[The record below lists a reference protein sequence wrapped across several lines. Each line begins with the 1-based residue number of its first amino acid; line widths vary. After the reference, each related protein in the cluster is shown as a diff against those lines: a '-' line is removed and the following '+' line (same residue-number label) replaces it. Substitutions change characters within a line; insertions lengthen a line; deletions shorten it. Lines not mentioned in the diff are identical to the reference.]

1 MISAPCLNCEDR
13 HQTCHSSCNKYLEFK
28 KQKEIERE
36 HLNKIRQT
44 ETDWYEYKQY
54 KYKKIKNSRNDKR

>member
-1 MISAPCLNCEDR
+1 MILAPCLNCEDR
-13 HQTCHSSCNKYLEFK
+13 HEMCHSSCNKYLEFK

-44 ETDWYEYKQY
+44 ETDWYGYKQY
-54 KYKKIKNSRNDKR
+54 IR

>member
-44 ETDWYEYKQY
+44 ETDWYAYKQY

>member
-13 HQTCHSSCNKYLEFK
+13 HQACHSSCNKYLEFK

-44 ETDWYEYKQY
+44 ETDWYAYKQY

>member
-28 KQKEIERE
+28 KQKEIECE

-44 ETDWYEYKQY
+44 ETDWYGYKQY